1 MADRHEFRFVV
12 DGLALTNAQKERIAL
27 AVQSA
32 ALEAIAAAGAK
43 LDSPVMVGHA
53 NLKLRP
59 EWYGL
64 WVLNGELGAELGAK
78 IQEMGFLRR

>member
-43 LDSPVMVGHA
+43 LDSRDGRACQSQAPS
-53 NLKLRP
+53 
-59 EWYGL
+59 
-64 WVLNGELGAELGAK
+64 
-78 IQEMGFLRR
+78 